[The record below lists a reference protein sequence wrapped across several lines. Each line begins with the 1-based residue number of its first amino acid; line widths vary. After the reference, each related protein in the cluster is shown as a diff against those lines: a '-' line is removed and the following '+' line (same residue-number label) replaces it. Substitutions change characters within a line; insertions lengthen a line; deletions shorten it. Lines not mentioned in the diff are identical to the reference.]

1 MTETGKNL
9 LSTDI
14 QINKNLPTLVSFVI
28 CPFVQRSV
36 ITFKTKNSPFDLI
49 HIDLSE
55 PPEWFIELVP
65 TAKVPA
71 LLFNDDVLFESAVIN
86 EYIDENDGQR
96 LQEKSHWER
105 AQERAWINFVDEL
118 IFDQYAMLIASNEKD
133 YEIEKDKFISKL
145 LILGNKTGKQYFSND
160 SFGLLDAAAAPVFT
174 RLMLTPSIYE
184 ELKLKCNEQSD
195 LINWIE
201 NLIQLKAVKESVV
214 EDFEEQFFSYF
225 DKLNSY
231 IISKRENIIAA

>member
-14 QINKNLPTLVSFVI
+14 QINKGLPTLVSFVI

-36 ITFKTKNSPFDLI
+36 ITFKTKNTPFDLI
-49 HIDLSE
+49 HIDLSS
-55 PPEWFIELVP
+55 PPEWFTELVP

-86 EYIDENDGQR
+86 EFIDENDGQR

-105 AQERAWINFVDEL
+105 AQERAWINYVDEL

-133 YEIEKDKFISKL
+133 YETEKDKFISKL
-145 LILGNKTGKQYFSND
+145 LVLGKKTGKHYFSND

-174 RLMLTPSIYE
+174 RLMLTPSIYD

-214 EDFEEQFFSYF
+214 DDFDKQFFSYF

-231 IISKRENIIAA
+231 IISRRENTIAA